1 MKTNFNQVINRH
13 NTGSVKWDFIE
24 HYLQLDG
31 SDLLPM
37 WVSDFDFKCPLK
49 SKMHCIAGLT
59 TAYLAT
65 ANETI
70 TITRLPWIGSQ
81 SGTTCS

>member
-1 MKTNFNQVINRH
+1 VKTNFNQVINRH

-37 WVSDFDFKCPLK
+37 WVSDFDFKCPPEVQNALH
-49 SKMHCIAGLT
+49 SRVDHGIF
-59 TAYLAT
+59 AT